1 MAASVSDFNQLI
13 DRSDLD
19 GLVRTVDD
27 LCSSRDWSSLLQ
39 LRNSCRLA
47 TTSGKQLWPAS
58 TLAEYRLALLA
69 PAHIAAQVL
78 DEGSGRFTLGPLTE
92 VIAQSHQ
99 WSDLQHEL
107 PHSPIASFV
116 AHECALRGQHIE
128 NPDDVFD
135 ALETPLELQ
144 LWEPN
149 YELAIYRDNS
159 AEFPSPELPPTS
171 TGRVVVAALSSE
183 SEDVLDNGV
192 VDAVHQLVGA
202 WSTSSNGTL
211 QVGAARGGETHALA
225 SIEVASATLREL
237 QPSQALALLAWAGAS
252 GGAFGRRRGAA
263 AGRDSSWWLLGALSG
278 RSDQWP
284 LKNDEMGDVLHSLK
298 WWWFDANQNPTGWQL
313 QIIIVDEQR
322 GLSWAINARDSVA

>member
-1 MAASVSDFNQLI
+1 
-13 DRSDLD
+13 
-19 GLVRTVDD
+19 
-27 LCSSRDWSSLLQ
+27 
-39 LRNSCRLA
+39 
-47 TTSGKQLWPAS
+47 LWPAS
-58 TLAEYRLALLA
+58 TLGEYRLALLA

>member
-1 MAASVSDFNQLI
+1 MADPVSDFNQLI

-19 GLVRTVDD
+19 GLVRAVDD
-27 LCSSRDWSSLLQ
+27 LCSSRDWSLLLQ

-47 TTSGKQLWPAS
+47 TASGKQLWPAS

-69 PAHIAAQVL
+69 PAHIAAQVVQE
-78 DEGSGRFTLGPLTE
+78 DSGRFTLGPLTE

-99 WSDLQHEL
+99 WSELQHEL

-116 AHECALRGQHIE
+116 AHECLLRGQYIE
-128 NPDDVFD
+128 NPAGVFD

-144 LWEPN
+144 DWEPN
-149 YELAIYRDNS
+149 YELAVYRDNS

-171 TGRVVVAALSSE
+171 TGRVVSAAATSE
-183 SEDVLDNGV
+183 ITTVQDNAV

-202 WSTSSNGTL
+202 WATSSNGAL
-211 QVGAARGGETHALA
+211 QVGATRGDETHALA
-225 SIEVASATLREL
+225 SVGITSATLRKLE
-237 QPSQALALLAWAGAS
+237 PTQALALLAWSGAS

-263 AGRDSSWWLLGALSG
+263 AGRDSAWWLLGALSG

-284 LKNDEMGDVLHSLK
+284 LENDEIGEVLHSLK
-298 WWWFDANQNPTGWQL
+298 WSWFDADQNPIGWQL
-313 QIIIVDEQR
+313 QLVIVDDQR

>member
-1 MAASVSDFNQLI
+1 VAASVSDFNQLI

-47 TTSGKQLWPAS
+47 TASGKQLWPAS

-128 NPDDVFD
+128 NPADVFD

-144 LWEPN
+144 SWEPN

-263 AGRDSSWWLLGALSG
+263 AGRDSAWWLLGALSG
-278 RSDQWP
+278 RADQWP
-284 LKNDEMGDVLHSLK
+284 LGNDEMGDVLKSLK
-298 WWWFDANQNPTGWQL
+298 WWWFDADQNPTGWQL
-313 QIIIVDEQR
+313 QLVIVDEQR